1 MPCKD
6 FTNRPNAVDIF
17 TGIRVSNVV
26 LAVMFPSNILI
37 LLAVCVV
44 IYLVKRNN
52 NRSGRQ
58 PVDSPDKPNQRN
70 VLRLLCCCMRCLQV
84 RCRSRTVL
92 EVNFVLSQ

>member
-1 MPCKD
+1 MPYKD

-17 TGIRVSNVV
+17 TGIRVSIVV

-52 NRSGRQ
+52 NRYGNRLIVQTNLTSGMYYAYFA
-58 PVDSPDKPNQRN
+58 VA
-70 VLRLLCCCMRCLQV
+70 
-84 RCRSRTVL
+84 
-92 EVNFVLSQ
+92 